1 MVKGVDCLESILGA
15 ELFRKYVAVIL
26 TDRGGEFAYAD
37 EIERQKDGVVRTR
50 VFYCDPMSSCQKGSL
65 ENNHELLRYVC
76 PKQTD
81 LRGLGLTSQD
91 KLNLVLSHVN
101 SQKTEKLEGKSP
113 LTFTAFLSEELFQ
126 KLNAFGIHLIQED
139 EITLK
144 PYLLKDQK

>member
-1 MVKGVDCLESILGA
+1 MAA
-15 ELFRKYVAVIL
+15 ERRRRFFAGCSGTVRQ
-26 TDRGGEFAYAD
+26 TSGG
-37 EIERQKDGVVRTR
+37 RQR
-50 VFYCDPMSSCQKGSL
+50 

-126 KLNAFGIHLIQED
+126 KLNAFGINLIRDD
-139 EITLK
+139 EVVLT
-144 PYLLKDQK
+144 PELLKDQK